1 MLYFISVF
9 ITLSDFMKAIL
20 LFLLFSNRFNIRC
33 KRQVLEFALEEDDEE
48 RSVKSDFIKSVEV
61 NVASTDVSARGTID
75 ITSSDEEF
83 VSDKQSKIVIIAT
96 KRNRYFITLFIYAL
110 TYFVRKYNKL
120 IRIFS

>member
-61 NVASTDVSARGTID
+61 NVASTDVSARSTID

>member
-20 LFLLFSNRFNIRC
+20 LFLLFSNLFNIRC
-33 KRQVLEFALEEDDEE
+33 KRQVLEFTLEEDDEE

>member
-9 ITLSDFMKAIL
+9 ITLSDFRKAIL
-20 LFLLFSNRFNIRC
+20 LFLLFSNLFNIRC

-61 NVASTDVSARGTID
+61 NVASTDVSARGTIH

-96 KRNRYFITLFIYAL
+96 KKNRYFITLFIYAL